1 MVMVIS
7 CGAFDGSCEWRE
19 RVGSHSAVY
28 ENRAS
33 KIYAAIRGHLRP
45 DDEHLQVDLWIKE

>member
-1 MVMVIS
+1 MVIS